1 MRGDSQSNTTTINI
15 ANVPIQVIID
25 SSASCNVLNAVDLEK
40 LPCRGLKLRTRNRK
54 LFLNNSPPLKVTHCL
69 VADVQFHDGPA
80 VSTEFLILPWSQSSL
95 LGRETAE
102 SLQILEIVNQVST
115 PSPTVFSKTDLHSGY
130 HRTELDPEARYI
142 TTFSIHVGLYRY
154 RRLIFGLNSAAEVFQ
169 RTIQEVIAGIPG
181 ARNVS
186 DDIVCFG
193 SNQAEHDRALDATL
207 H

>member
-1 MRGDSQSNTTTINI
+1 MRDADKAI
-15 ANVPIQVIID
+15 
-25 SSASCNVLNAVDLEK
+25 
-40 LPCRGLKLRTRNRK
+40 RRTRH
-54 LFLNNSPPLKVTHCL
+54 VTPTKEEL
-69 VADVQFHDGPA
+69 VSDINGA
-80 VSTEFLILPWSQSSL
+80 
-95 LGRETAE
+95 
-102 SLQILEIVNQVST
+102 
-115 PSPTVFSKTDLHSGY
+115 TVFSKTDLHSGY
-130 HRTELDPEARYI
+130 HRTELDPESRYV

-207 H
+207 HRLHSSGLTVNEQSAKTKLNFSVSSFPLQG